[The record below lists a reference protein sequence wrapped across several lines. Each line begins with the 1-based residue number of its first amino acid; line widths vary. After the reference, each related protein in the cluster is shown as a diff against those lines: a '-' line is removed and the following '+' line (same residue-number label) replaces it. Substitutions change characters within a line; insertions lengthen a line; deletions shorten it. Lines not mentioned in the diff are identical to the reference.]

1 MRSVVRFMI
10 TMPPMPIHMNTLF
23 FTPIPGRMAKEMKM
37 PPMSPP
43 ICAMK
48 SIELPIE
55 KSREMK
61 MMKAIMHAMV
71 DLMGPNLSSSVQLII
86 KNAIN
91 PPNIPKMAVDAP
103 TVTLLG
109 LHSTLSV
116 NP

>member
-1 MRSVVRFMI
+1 
-10 TMPPMPIHMNTLF
+10 
-23 FTPIPGRMAKEMKM
+23 MAKEMKM

-55 KSREMK
+55 KSSEMK

-71 DLMGPNLSSSVQLII
+71 DLTGPNLSSSVQLMI
-86 KNAIN
+86 KKAMNA
-91 PPNIPKMAVDAP
+91 PNIPKMAVDAP

-109 LHSTLSV
+109 LQSTLSV
-116 NP
+116 NPK